1 LLTKQL
7 LFLEE
12 SMIHV
17 RTVSYEYKTISSYFD
32 NKLKE
37 NYYDNIKNIVI
48 GKELDQKFK
57 YSDAVIK
64 FHRFL
69 LLSFSDYC
77 NGTFTDLY
85 RDYLKIF
92 DLEIEENKRNK
103 LRYIFDANGLSV
115 EEKIVSM
122 VECCLAENNLGIAFF
137 VFILIAI
144 LIFRHYKDYI
154 IIPPYL
160 FEHFNKITDAE
171 VKGTFLLGL
180 IERGIKHHQ
189 NDLKEL
195 IKQKYKESCDL
206 IHSFGVENVWL
217 FGSIQK
223 EEYNDYSDIDLVVKL
238 QDDIGERDAIHK
250 LSEFNNQVF
259 YRKSDIHIYED
270 FIEYNPKV
278 CMEKII

>member
-1 LLTKQL
+1 
-7 LFLEE
+7 
-12 SMIHV
+12 MIHV

-122 VECCLAENNLGIAFF
+122 ISEM
-137 VFILIAI
+137 
-144 LIFRHYKDYI
+144 
-154 IIPPYL
+154 
-160 FEHFNKITDAE
+160 
-171 VKGTFLLGL
+171 
-180 IERGIKHHQ
+180 
-189 NDLKEL
+189 
-195 IKQKYKESCDL
+195 
-206 IHSFGVENVWL
+206 
-217 FGSIQK
+217 K
-223 EEYNDYSDIDLVVKL
+223 EEQNRKIEELNSSKAWML
-238 QDDIGERDAIHK
+238 QYKVHK
-250 LSEFNNQVF
+250 FLSLEH
-259 YRKSDIHIYED
+259 YHED
-270 FIEYNPKV
+270 FV
-278 CMEKII
+278 